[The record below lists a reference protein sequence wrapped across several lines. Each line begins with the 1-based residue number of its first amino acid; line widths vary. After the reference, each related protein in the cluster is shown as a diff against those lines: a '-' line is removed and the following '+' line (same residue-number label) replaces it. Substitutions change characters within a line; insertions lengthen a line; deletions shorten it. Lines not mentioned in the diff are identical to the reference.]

1 MSFWYVLATSSFS
14 LSFTPLSFPLFF
26 FFFSSRRRHTRSLR
40 DWSRRVL
47 FRSQDQQPRIHAWTE
62 DEERHGPERHGVSFH
77 HFTRKQA
84 QCLIDSL
91 RALDVGLERVE
102 EERIEQDAQIGRAHV

>member
-47 FRSQDQQPRIHAWTE
+47 FRSEIYDQP
-62 DEERHGPERHGVSFH
+62 
-77 HFTRKQA
+77 QA
-84 QCLIDSL
+84 IRNALMSRFFKDFGTANLEGL
-91 RALDVGLERVE
+91 RMEMGELLDI
-102 EERIEQDAQIGRAHV
+102 ERILILGCGTSWNAGYVAA